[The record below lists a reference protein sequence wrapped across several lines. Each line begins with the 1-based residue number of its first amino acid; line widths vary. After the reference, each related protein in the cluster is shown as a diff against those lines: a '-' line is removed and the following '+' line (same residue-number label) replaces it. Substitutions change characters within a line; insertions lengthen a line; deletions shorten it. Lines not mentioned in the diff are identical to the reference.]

1 MPHAADIQPDF
12 IIVSAGYDA
21 HWRDPLAGL
30 TFRTGTYHRLCSK
43 LKEMANELCGGRIV
57 FLLEGGYD
65 RRSVGVSDSFR
76 ALLGDASTDV
86 GDIPGLRDEPE
97 DKVRK
102 VLEEVKAL
110 HQI

>member
-1 MPHAADIQPDF
+1 M
-12 IIVSAGYDA
+12 
-21 HWRDPLAGL
+21 R
-30 TFRTGTYHRLCSK
+30 
-43 LKEMANELCGGRIV
+43 GRIV
-57 FLLEGGYD
+57 FCWRVD
-65 RRSVGVSDSFR
+65 TISSVCPRRERFFP

>member
-1 MPHAADIQPDF
+1 M
-12 IIVSAGYDA
+12 SAGYDA

-30 TFRTGTYHRLCSK
+30 TFRSGTYHRLCTK
-43 LKEMANELCGGRIV
+43 LKELANELCEGRIV

-65 RRSVGVSDSFR
+65 LIGLSEGVADSFR
-76 ALLGDASTDV
+76 ALVGDDSTDF

-97 DKVRK
+97 EKVRK
-102 VLEEVKAL
+102 ILNEVKAV